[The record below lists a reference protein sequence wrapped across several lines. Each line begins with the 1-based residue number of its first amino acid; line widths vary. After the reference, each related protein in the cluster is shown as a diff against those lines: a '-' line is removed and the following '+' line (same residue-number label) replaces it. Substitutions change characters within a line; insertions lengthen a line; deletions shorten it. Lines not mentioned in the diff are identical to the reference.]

1 MDITNSV
8 VSVTDVDVKIG
19 TVEILHKISANAGQG
34 ILVGIIGPNGSG
46 KSTLIHCM
54 SRTLHPSTG
63 KIRIMGK
70 EIENYSRK
78 NLAMMLGVVPQES
91 MRTFDFSVD
100 DIVMMGRYPYQKLL
114 RPPESHDREACQKAM
129 ALTGI
134 SHLSGRSI
142 LTLSG
147 GEWQRVLI
155 ARALAQETPLLL
167 LDEPISQLDINHQI
181 EILSVL
187 QSLTRQGST
196 VICVIHDLNLASQYC
211 DEIIMLDQGT
221 VYATGTPHKVMTQ
234 ENIRAVFGLDVM
246 IKTHPTTGKLYLIP
260 IYHRKLVKKGSQKV
274 HLICGGGSG
283 TEIMFALHAA
293 KCDVST
299 GILSM
304 NDADYSTSIQLGIPC
319 IAEPPFSPI
328 TDVSRSLLEESI
340 SKADL
345 VVFTSMP
352 YEQENMDNV
361 RIVSECCNKPILLV
375 TDCISRSIENC
386 MAGDAASIVNHMIS
400 TGLATIVTS
409 TEALDQ
415 CLGKEY
421 PS

>member
-1 MDITNSV
+1 MAITKSV
-8 VSVTDVDVKIG
+8 LSVTDVNVKIG
-19 TVEILHKISANAGQG
+19 TAEILHKMSADANQG
-34 ILVGIIGPNGSG
+34 MFVGIIGPNGSG

-54 SRTLHPSTG
+54 SRTLNSATG
-63 KIRIMGK
+63 KILVLGK
-70 EIENYSRK
+70 EIEKYSHK
-78 NLAMMLGVVPQES
+78 ELAMLLGVVPQES
-91 MRTFDFSVD
+91 TRTFDFSVD

-114 RPPESHDREACQKAM
+114 RPPEPHDREACQKAM

-134 SHLSGRSI
+134 SHLAGRSI
-142 LTLSG
+142 STLSG

-187 QSLTRQGST
+187 QSLTHQGST

-211 DEIIMLDQGT
+211 DEIIMLDQGA
-221 VYATGTPHKVMTQ
+221 VYATGAPHKVMTQ

-246 IKTHPTTGKLYLIP
+246 IRTHPTTGKLYLIP
-260 IYHRKLVKKGSQKV
+260 IYHRKPIKKNGLKV

-283 TEIMFALHAA
+283 TEIMFALHESN
-293 KCDVST
+293 CDVST
-299 GILSM
+299 GILAM
-304 NDADYSTSIQLGIPC
+304 NDTDYSTSVQLGIPC

-340 SKADL
+340 GTADL
-345 VVFTSMP
+345 VVFTSIP
-352 YEQENMDNV
+352 FGQENMDNV
-361 RIVSECCNKPILLV
+361 RIVSEYCNKPILLV
-375 TDCISRSIENC
+375 IDCFSQSIENC
-386 MAGDAASIVNHMIS
+386 MASKAAAIVNRMIS
-400 TGLATIVTS
+400 DGRAAMVTS

-415 CLGKEY
+415 CFGKEY
-421 PS
+421 PA

>member
-1 MDITNSV
+1 MDITESV
-8 VSVTDVDVKIG
+8 ISVTDVDVKIG
-19 TVEILHKISANAGQG
+19 TAEILHKISASAGQG
-34 ILVGIIGPNGSG
+34 MFVGIIGPNGSG

-54 SRTLHPSTG
+54 SRTLNPTTG
-63 KIRIMGK
+63 NILIVGE
-70 EIENYSRK
+70 EIEKYSRK
-78 NLAMMLGVVPQES
+78 ELAKMLCVVPQES

-114 RPPESHDREACQKAM
+114 RPPEPHDREACQKAM

-142 LTLSG
+142 STLSG

-221 VYATGTPHKVMTQ
+221 VYAVGTPHKVMTQ
-234 ENIRAVFGLDVM
+234 ENIRVVFGLDVL
-246 IKTHPTTGKLYLIP
+246 IKTHPTTGKLYLLP
-260 IYHRKLVKKGSQKV
+260 IYHRRPIKNGGRKV

-293 KCDVST
+293 ECDVRT

-340 SKADL
+340 GTADL

-352 YEQENMDNV
+352 FEQENVDNL

-375 TDCISRSIENC
+375 TDCFSKNIENC
-386 MAGDAASIVNHMIS
+386 MAGEAAAIVNRMIS
-400 TGLATIVTS
+400 DGRAAMVTS
-409 TEALDQ
+409 IEALDQ

-421 PS
+421 SS